1 MIEEYLR
8 EDEGYTLLERN
19 NLILTSNGRVFKQ
32 KTDTE
37 EFIEIPKSVQ
47 DNYEY
52 MMLKAFDDNI
62 YRFYIHDL
70 VYLMFKG
77 FFDLRYFR
85 VVHKNGDT
93 LDNSADNLEIKLKE
107 EYIEKYGNIV
117 NSLDGTILIME

>member
-1 MIEEYLR
+1 MIEEYLK

-19 NLILTSNGRVFKQ
+19 NLILTSNGRVFKK
-32 KTDTE
+32 KTGTE
-37 EFIEIPKSVQ
+37 EFIEIKKSIQ

-52 MMLKAFDDNI
+52 MMLKASDDNI

-85 VVHKNGDT
+85 VVHKNGNT
-93 LDNSADNLEIKLKE
+93 LDNTADNLEIKLKE
-107 EYIEKYGNIV
+107 EYIEKYGDIV
-117 NSLDGTILIME
+117 DSLDGTILIME

>member
-1 MIEEYLR
+1 MIEKYLK

-19 NLILTSNGRVFKQ
+19 NLILTSNGRVFKK
-32 KTDTE
+32 KTGTE
-37 EFIEIPKSVQ
+37 EFIEIKKSIQ

-52 MMLKAFDDNI
+52 MMLKASDDNI

-85 VVHKNGDT
+85 VVHKNGNT
-93 LDNSADNLEIKLKE
+93 LDNTADNLEIKLKE
-107 EYIEKYGNIV
+107 EYIEKYGDIV
-117 NSLDGTILIME
+117 DSLDGTILIME

>member
-1 MIEEYLR
+1 MIEKYLK

-19 NLILTSNGRVFKQ
+19 NLILTSNGRVFKE

-37 EFIEIPKSVQ
+37 EFIEMPKSVQ

-52 MMLKAFDDNI
+52 MMLKASDNNI
-62 YRFYIHDL
+62 YKFYIHDL

-77 FFDLRYFR
+77 FFDFRYFM

-93 LDNSADNLEIKLKE
+93 LDNRVDNLEIKLKE
-107 EYIEKYGNIV
+107 EYIEKYGDMV
-117 NSLDGTILIME
+117 DSLDGTILIME

>member
-1 MIEEYLR
+1 MIEEYLK

-19 NLILTSNGRVFKQ
+19 NLILTSNGRVFKK
-32 KTDTE
+32 KTGTE
-37 EFIEIPKSVQ
+37 EFIDIKKSIQ

-52 MMLKAFDDNI
+52 MMLKASDDNI

-85 VVHKNGDT
+85 VVHKNGNT
-93 LDNSADNLEIKLKE
+93 LDNTADNLEIKLKE
-107 EYIEKYGNIV
+107 EYIEKYGDIV
-117 NSLDGTILIME
+117 DSLDGTILIME